1 MSGSQSQE
9 VAGAQARKPKHI
21 DVIVDILA
29 FFAAQKRYSYVDMIG
44 NALDKLLAIDAL
56 KDAVRDFKSSCID
69 QTIPDEEVVCPKI
82 GPEEIDNA
90 TRWVTDKIRNAET
103 HEFLLFTR
111 ELAVKALARAPRF
124 KKENLEESPSS
135 SSQES
140 KSS

>member
-1 MSGSQSQE
+1 VSEPQVQE
-9 VAGAQARKPKHI
+9 AGHARKAKPI
-21 DVIVDILA
+21 DVIVNILA
-29 FFAAQKRYSYVDMIG
+29 FFAAQKKYSYVDMIG

-69 QTIPDEEVVCPKI
+69 QAIPDEEVVCPNLDPK
-82 GPEEIDNA
+82 EIDYA
-90 TRWVTDKIRNAET
+90 TRWVADKIRNADT
-103 HEFLLFTR
+103 HEFLLLTR

-124 KKENLEESPSS
+124 KKEKSEEESRD